1 MAAVLTQRNANLKQL
16 LGTFSSQ
23 VNSILANQQ

>member
-1 MAAVLTQRNANLKQL
+1 MAGVLTQRNPNLQQL
-16 LGTFSSQ
+16 LNTFSSQ